1 LGNLNRKKYYLGN
14 QVVYGRIILKYILN
28 KQGAKVWNGFIWLMI
43 RSRWQVTLNMVM
55 KSPSG
60 STKPENLLTN
70 WATISF
76 SRTLLHGISYKV
88 EHFVA
93 YASRKASETAHTLC
107 FTNPER
113 WVFTHDAVQ
122 IFPTLYTLQIYV
134 KLAHFWYHSRRR
146 VPFNTF
152 SKRLIV
158 VIELQI
164 DSMNWN

>member
-70 WATISF
+70 
-76 SRTLLHGISYKV
+76 
-88 EHFVA
+88 
-93 YASRKASETAHTLC
+93 
-107 FTNPER
+107 
-113 WVFTHDAVQ
+113 
-122 IFPTLYTLQIYV
+122 
-134 KLAHFWYHSRRR
+134 
-146 VPFNTF
+146 
-152 SKRLIV
+152 
-158 VIELQI
+158 
-164 DSMNWN
+164 